1 MAGRSGPSI
10 VHDGLVLGLD
20 AADKVSYLGSGTT
33 WSDLSPNGYDGT
45 LSAAAIGTVS
55 SSLKTMAFNGS
66 AYVEID
72 DAKDLV
78 AVTVDWS
85 VSLWF
90 KLNALG
96 TGNNQHIFSQQI
108 GVDDRMAI
116 CQNGTGAVISCTVD
130 ESTYYHQSETIT
142 ANTWH
147 HVMLVWDT
155 DPSGLT
161 GYLDGS
167 AMTGTSSVNTI
178 GGATG
183 IDIGRQ
189 VGAQAGTYMAGTVA
203 NVQIYNR
210 TLSAKEASQN
220 FNAQR
225 SRFGV

>member
-1 MAGRSGPSI
+1 MGASGGPNT
-10 VHDGLVLGLD
+10 VHDGLVFGLE
-20 AADKVSYLGSGTT
+20 AADKNSYIGSGTT

-116 CQNGTGAVISCTVD
+116 CQNGADSLVTCTVD
-130 ESTYYHQSETIT
+130 ESTYYNQSETIT

-147 HVMLVWDT
+147 HVVLVWDT
-155 DPSGLT
+155 T
-161 GYLDGS
+161 
-167 AMTGTSSVNTI
+167 
-178 GGATG
+178 
-183 IDIGRQ
+183 Q
-189 VGAQAGTYMAGTVA
+189 VG
-203 NVQIYNR
+203 
-210 TLSAKEASQN
+210 LP
-220 FNAQR
+220 
-225 SRFGV
+225 